1 MGTTFLPSQEVLYQI
16 VLALTDSLLSFIFE
30 RSQRRMFHDAAQA
43 HTEVCA
49 AYARR
54 HKKPVGAMIELHI
67 EQTNFRTRASRNIS
81 HGVAFAVNDS
91 TKLKSMAVVLENSA
105 PAPIALTQRSIAS
118 AVANAVRAYDS
129 TQSESV
135 VTLEAPASAPIA
147 LRHTKIARKV
157 KPEHWKQ
164 KLMKARLSKQ
174 LIVSAVR
181 ESAAATLLAERDAEI
196 CRLRV
201 AVVNATATSEELAE
215 EGLEMVNSSLK
226 MDKEVLVAC
235 LKDKEAAA
243 AAARGEAAAEAEA
256 AEERKAYWLKIRN
269 DGLALFAPSTTTTL
283 PGTATAESPPRTS
296 VLLGLGDGDGDD
308 TTVFLKQLR
317 HDCADAARFGAL
329 TFTTTSPMEKE
340 GEEQETDDQVSLR
353 NAYDRSVEVDA
364 KIEIERLAATIESLK
379 VKLWTKDVEAETL
392 RERESCVACSCFPP
406 FFILAS

>member
-1 MGTTFLPSQEVLYQI
+1 MLPKCT
-16 VLALTDSLLSFIFE
+16 VLALTDSLLSFICK

-43 HTEVCA
+43 HNEVCA

-54 HKKPVGAMIELHI
+54 HKKPVGAMVELHI
-67 EQTNFRTRASRNIS
+67 EQTNVRTRASRNVS
-81 HGVAFAVNDS
+81 PGVAFAVNDS
-91 TKLKSMAVVLENSA
+91 TKFKSVAVTLENSA

-147 LRHTKIARKV
+147 LRHTKIAQKV

-174 LIVSAVR
+174 LKVSAER

-201 AVVNATATSEELAE
+201 AVVNATATSEELAK
-215 EGLEMVNSSLK
+215 EGLETVHSPLK
-226 MDKEVLVAC
+226 MGVLVAC

-340 GEEQETDDQVSLR
+340 GEEQETDDQVSLC

-379 VKLWTKDVEAETL
+379 LKLWTKDVEAETL